1 MNKAEARALLS
12 AKAQGLCIGGNMAQ
26 K

>member
-12 AKAQGLCIGGNMAQ
+12 AKAQGLCMGGNMAQ